1 MVTKDVLG
9 GVVMK
14 KVLENIIIGFGLV
27 GLFIFMLTGTYV
39 FAKDPTVM
47 EEKSYY
53 VEAEK
58 DKDYFEKDLVL
69 SNKVT
74 KKVETAQN
82 SIEYELQIINGNV
95 ILINLN
101 NGSKSS
107 VYSKGD
113 AKFLTTVDYYYYDSA
128 YVLIITEDGSLYTNI
143 YSNNDYHVKFKKIK
157 TVNDVR
163 SLKVLEKK
171 QRFYEYPSVELFGVN
186 SEGSWEKI
194 KM

>member
-1 MVTKDVLG
+1 
-9 GVVMK
+9 MK
-14 KVLENIIIGFGLV
+14 KVLENIIIVFGCV
-27 GLFIFMLTGTYV
+27 GLFVFMLTGTYV

-101 NGSKSS
+101 NGSKSA

-113 AKFLTTVDYYYYDSA
+113 AKYLTTVDYYYDSA

-143 YSNNDYHVKFKKIK
+143 YS
-157 TVNDVR
+157 
-163 SLKVLEKK
+163 
-171 QRFYEYPSVELFGVN
+171 
-186 SEGSWEKI
+186 
-194 KM
+194 